1 MADQAERLRA
11 IVKEN
16 MTNVNPARVITV
28 TSGKGGVGKTN
39 FAVNLGITLSK
50 LGQKVLLV
58 DADLGLANVDV
69 MLGMIPKYNLGH
81 VLLGE
86 KKIADIITNG
96 PAGMKI
102 IPSGSGMYK
111 LANLGEKKLA
121 QCLAHLN
128 ELEKTTDIILIDTG
142 AGLSK
147 NVLKFV
153 LAAGEV
159 IIITTPEPT
168 AITDAY
174 GIIKV
179 IASSK
184 RDLPIRVV
192 VNMVKNEKEAEEV
205 MERLS
210 AVSQRFLG
218 MDLVSLGFIPLDMV
232 VPKAVKEQQPFVIG
246 HPRSAVAS
254 SINQIA
260 SQLINGEIVATTGSL
275 SFFERLL
282 GIFKQVDQTNENIP
296 N

>member
-1 MADQAERLRA
+1 MADQAERLRE

-16 MTNVNPARVITV
+16 MNNSNPARVITI

-39 FAVNLGITLSK
+39 FAVNLGIALSK
-50 LGQKVLLV
+50 LGRKTLLV

-69 MLGMIPKYNLGH
+69 VLGLIPKYNLGH

-86 KKIADIITNG
+86 KKIDDIIIKG
-96 PAGMKI
+96 PEGMKI

-111 LANLGEKKLA
+111 LANLSDKKLA
-121 QCLAHLN
+121 QCLEYLN
-128 ELEKTTDIILIDTG
+128 QLEKSTDFILIDTG

-147 NVLKFV
+147 NVLKFT

-179 IASSK
+179 ITASK

-192 VNMVKNEKEAEEV
+192 INMVKNEKEAEEV

-218 MDLVSLGFIPLDMV
+218 LDLERLGFIPLDAT
-232 VPKAVKEQQPFVIG
+232 VPKAVKEQQPFILG
-246 HPRSAVAS
+246 HPRSLVAQN
-254 SINQIA
+254 INQIA
-260 SQLINGEIVATTGSL
+260 NKLVNGNIQATSGSI

-282 GIFKQVDQTNENIP
+282 GIFKQVDQNEHMSG
-296 N
+296 

>member
-16 MTNVNPARVITV
+16 MTNTNSARVITI

-39 FAVNLGITLSK
+39 FAINLGIALSK
-50 LGQKVLLV
+50 LGQKTLLV

-69 MLGMIPKYNLGH
+69 MLGLIPKYNLGH

-86 KKIADIITNG
+86 KKIADIIING
-96 PAGMKI
+96 PAGMRI

-111 LANLGEKKLA
+111 LANLGDKKLA
-121 QCLAHLN
+121 QCLEYLN
-128 ELEKTTDIILIDTG
+128 QLEKESDIILIDTG

-147 NVLKFV
+147 SVLKFV

-159 IIITTPEPT
+159 IIVTTPEPT

-179 IASSK
+179 ITASK
-184 RDLPIRVV
+184 RDLPLRVV

-218 MDLVSLGFIPLDMV
+218 MDLESLGFIQLDPV
-232 VPKAVKEQQPFVIG
+232 VPKAVKEQQPFILSQ
-246 HPRSAVAS
+246 PRSIVAQNIS
-254 SINQIA
+254 QIA
-260 SQLINGEIVATTGSL
+260 TKLLNGDTPALAGSVP
-275 SFFERLL
+275 FFQRLL
-282 GIFKQVDQTNENIP
+282 GIFKQVDQNEHISS
-296 N
+296 

>member
-1 MADQAERLRA
+1 MADQAERLRE

-16 MTNVNPARVITV
+16 MTNTNPARVITI

-39 FAVNLGITLSK
+39 FAVNLGIALSK
-50 LGQKVLLV
+50 LGQKTLLV

-69 MLGMIPKYNLGH
+69 MLGLIPKYNLGH

-86 KKIADIITNG
+86 KKIDDIIIKG
-96 PAGMKI
+96 PEGMKI

-111 LANLGEKKLA
+111 LANLSDKKLA
-121 QCLAHLN
+121 QCLEYLN
-128 ELEKTTDIILIDTG
+128 QLEKSTDFILIDTG

-179 IASSK
+179 ISASK

-192 VNMVKNEKEAEEV
+192 INMVKNEKEAEEV

-218 MDLVSLGFIPLDMV
+218 LDLERLGFIPLDAT
-232 VPKAVKEQQPFVIG
+232 VPKAVKEQQPFILG
-246 HPRSAVAS
+246 HPRSVVAQN
-254 SINQIA
+254 INQIA
-260 SQLINGEIVATTGSL
+260 TKLVNGNIQATSGSI

-282 GIFKQVDQTNENIP
+282 GIFKQVDQNEHVSG
-296 N
+296 

>member
-1 MADQAERLRA
+1 MGDQAERLRE
-11 IVKEN
+11 IVKKN
-16 MTNVNPARVITV
+16 MTKTNQARVLTI

-39 FAVNLGITLSK
+39 FAVNLGIALSK
-50 LGQKVLLV
+50 LGQKIVLV

-69 MLGMIPKYNLGH
+69 MLGLIPKYNLGH

-86 KKIADIITNG
+86 KKIADIIING
-96 PAGMKI
+96 PEGIKI

-111 LANLGEKKLA
+111 LANLSDKKLA
-121 QCLAHLN
+121 QCLEYLN
-128 ELEKTTDIILIDTG
+128 QLEKSTDFILIDTG

-147 NVLKFV
+147 NVLKFT

-179 IASSK
+179 IAASK

-192 VNMVKNEKEAEEV
+192 INMVKNEKEAEEV

-218 MDLVSLGFIPLDMV
+218 LDLERLGFIQLDAT
-232 VPKAVKEQQPFVIG
+232 VPKAVKEQQPFILS
-246 HPRSAVAS
+246 HPRSMVAQN
-254 SINQIA
+254 INQIA
-260 SQLINGEIVATTGSL
+260 SKLVNGNIQATSGSV

-282 GIFKQVDQTNENIP
+282 GIFKQVDQNEHISG
-296 N
+296 

>member
-1 MADQAERLRA
+1 MADQAERLRE

-16 MTNVNPARVITV
+16 MTNQNSARVITI

-39 FAVNLGITLSK
+39 FAVNLGIALSK

-69 MLGMIPKYNLGH
+69 MLGLIPKYNLGH

-86 KKIADIITNG
+86 KKIADIIING

-111 LANLGEKKLA
+111 LANLSDKKLA
-121 QCLAHLN
+121 QCLEYLN
-128 ELEKTTDIILIDTG
+128 QLEKSTDFILIDTG

-179 IASSK
+179 ITASK
-184 RDLPIRVV
+184 RDLPIQVV

-218 MDLVSLGFIPLDMV
+218 MDLERLGFIPIDAV
-232 VPKAVKEQQPFVIG
+232 VPKAVKEQQPFILG
-246 HPRSAVAS
+246 HPRSMVAQNINEIAIKLVKGDTQATS
-254 SINQIA
+254 GSI
-260 SQLINGEIVATTGSL
+260 

-282 GIFKQVDQTNENIP
+282 GIFKQVDQNEHISS
-296 N
+296 

>member
-16 MTNVNPARVITV
+16 MTNTNSARVITI

-39 FAVNLGITLSK
+39 FAINLGIALSK
-50 LGQKVLLV
+50 LGQKTLLV

-69 MLGMIPKYNLGH
+69 MLGLIPKYNLGH

-86 KKIADIITNG
+86 KKIADIIING
-96 PAGMKI
+96 PAGMRI

-111 LANLGEKKLA
+111 LANLGDKKLA
-121 QCLAHLN
+121 QCLEYLN
-128 ELEKTTDIILIDTG
+128 QLEKESDFILIDTG

-147 NVLKFV
+147 SVLKFV

-159 IIITTPEPT
+159 IIVTTPEPT

-179 IASSK
+179 ITASK

-218 MDLVSLGFIPLDMV
+218 MDLESLGFIPLDTV
-232 VPKAVKEQQPFVIG
+232 VPKAVKEQQPFILS
-246 HPRSAVAS
+246 HPRS
-254 SINQIA
+254 
-260 SQLINGEIVATTGSL
+260 IVAQNISQISTKLVNGDTPVLSGSVP
-275 SFFERLL
+275 FFQRLL
-282 GIFKQVDQTNENIP
+282 GIFKQVDQNEHISS
-296 N
+296 

>member
-16 MTNVNPARVITV
+16 KTNVNPVRVITI

-39 FAVNLGITLSK
+39 FAVNLGIALSK
-50 LGQKVLLV
+50 LGKKVLLF

-86 KKIADIITNG
+86 KKIADIIING
-96 PAGMKI
+96 PADMKI
-102 IPSGSGMYK
+102 IPSGSGIYK
-111 LANLGEKKLA
+111 LANMGDKKLA
-121 QCLAHLN
+121 QCLEHLN
-128 ELEKTTDIILIDTG
+128 QLEKDTDIILIDTG

-159 IIITTPEPT
+159 IILTTPEPT

-179 IASSK
+179 ITASK
-184 RDLPIRVV
+184 RDLPIQVV
-192 VNMVKNEKEAEEV
+192 VNMVKNEKEADEI
-205 MERLS
+205 MQRLS
-210 AVSQRFLG
+210 TVSQRFLG
-218 MDLVSLGFIPLDMV
+218 VDLVRLGFVPLDTV
-232 VPKAVKEQQPFVIG
+232 VPKAVKEQQPFILG
-246 HPRSAVAS
+246 HPRSAVAQ
-254 SINQIA
+254 SINKIA
-260 SQLINGEIVATTGSL
+260 TELIKGNIQSATGPLT
-275 SFFERLL
+275 FFQRLL
-282 GIFKQVDQTNENIP
+282 GIFKQVDQTNEHVSG
-296 N
+296 